1 MTENKSNGFLGSVEL
16 LDTGGL
22 EKRILKHIY
31 ASARNCYDPKGPAYF
46 FQIAEEMYNDEAKKQ
61 KLIDFCLTLI
71 QKKHRT
77 TLTHSMFS
85 FSILNASRSCVDQM
99 RTQQV
104 GANFD
109 VMSQRYIKF
118 CRNDELLEM
127 TWNLHLNNEEYQ
139 QNLSPETIRKIDRF
153 QFLQKELYQDLVAD
167 GKPAEEARWVLS
179 MDMPTNL
186 MASYNIVSFKHFLD
200 TRLKHSTGKSQS
212 EIESLALEM
221 RKELIFHVPFLK
233 SVYE

>member
-16 LDTGGL
+16 LDTEGL

-31 ASARNCYDPKGPAYF
+31 ASARNCYDPKGPAHF
-46 FQIAEEMYNDEAKKQ
+46 FQIAEEMYNDETKKQ

-118 CRNDELLEM
+118 CRNDELLSM
-127 TWNLHLNNEEYQ
+127 NWNLHLNNEKYQ
-139 QNLSPETIRKIDRF
+139 QNLSPETISQIDKF
-153 QFLQKELYQDLVAD
+153 QRLQKELYQDLVAD

-200 TRLKHSTGKSQS
+200 TRLKHSTGPSQQ
-212 EIESLALEM
+212 EIHDLAVAMKAEFL
-221 RKELIFHVPFLK
+221 KYVPFM
-233 SVYE
+233 SVVYS